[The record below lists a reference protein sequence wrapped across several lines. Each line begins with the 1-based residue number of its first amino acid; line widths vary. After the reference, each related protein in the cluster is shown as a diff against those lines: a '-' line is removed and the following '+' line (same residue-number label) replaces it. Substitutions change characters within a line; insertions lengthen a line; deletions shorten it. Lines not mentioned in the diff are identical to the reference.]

1 MTTLGPVT
9 AQAPHDPEAN
19 FGIPCPPEAPPRQP
33 GRVLV
38 TGASTGIGWETV
50 KKLCE
55 DGWQVLATARRTER
69 LAALAAETGCQA
81 FAADLT
87 EPTHIAALTDW
98 AHQGGKVD
106 ALVNNAGGALGVDTV
121 VDAKPERW
129 QTMYERNVL
138 ATLRLTQALLPDMM
152 AQGEGDIVFVT
163 STAAHETY
171 PGGAGYTAAKHAEAM
186 LPQTLRLELVG
197 RPIRLIEICPGL
209 VQTPEFSLN
218 RLGSTAAAT
227 EVYAGVDN
235 PLIGADI
242 ARAIA
247 WALHQPPHVN
257 IDRLVIRPVEQ
268 ANSNLKKR
276 LEK

>member
-1 MTTLGPVT
+1 MTTLGPVS
-9 AQAPHDPEAN
+9 AQAPHEPEAN
-19 FGIPCPPEAPPRQP
+19 FGIPCPPVAPPRQP

-50 KKLCE
+50 KRLSAE
-55 DGWQVLATARRTER
+55 GWQVLATARRTER

-81 FAADLT
+81 FAADLCIP
-87 EPTHIAALTDW
+87 EHVAALRDW
-98 AHQGGKVD
+98 VLGGGQLD
-106 ALVNNAGGALGVDTV
+106 ALVNNAGGAKGVDTV
-121 VDAKPERW
+121 ADAVPERW
-129 QTMYERNVL
+129 QAMYDMNVL
-138 ATLRLTQALLPDMM
+138 ATLRLTQAFLPGMLD
-152 AQGEGDIVFVT
+152 AGGGDIVFVT

-186 LPQTLRLELVG
+186 LPETLRLELVG

-247 WALHQPPHVN
+247 WALLQPSHVN

-268 ANSNLKKR
+268 ANSTLKKR

>member
-1 MTTLGPVT
+1 MTTPGPVT
-9 AQAPHDPEAN
+9 PQAPHEPKET
-19 FGIPCPPEAPPRQP
+19 FGIPCPPEAPPRKP

-50 KKLCE
+50 KKLTS
-55 DGWQVLATARRTER
+55 DGWQVLATARRAER

-81 FAADLT
+81 FTADLT
-87 EPTHIAALTDW
+87 EPEHIKALTDW
-98 AHQGGKVD
+98 VRAGGTLD
-106 ALVNNAGGALGVDTV
+106 ALVNNAGGALGVDSV
-121 VDAKPERW
+121 LDAKPERW

-138 ATLRLTQALLPDMM
+138 ATLRLTQALVPDML
-152 AQGEGDIVFVT
+152 AAGGGDVVFVT

-186 LPQTLRLELVG
+186 LPETLRLELVG

-209 VQTPEFSLN
+209 VQTPEFSLH
-218 RLGSTAAAT
+218 RLGDAAAA
-227 EVYAGVDN
+227 EAVYAGVDE
-235 PLIGADI
+235 PLVGADI

-247 WALHQPPHVN
+247 WTLYQPQHVN